1 MDMKTSIDLNTDA
14 APPAIALPL
23 SLLALM
29 DLAQLKREYAQFL
42 HLPPEEDQWLV
53 TRGAEALPPQSF
65 QEVLRRLARGEGP
78 LLVLRMAEADVD
90 PTPWQTLDYR
100 ATASNRAAVLVLA
113 IGFWALAVFS
123 GWVAVEVIAPRA
135 HLGMWE
141 RVYFAA
147 ALAAVVWLCLP
158 EGLRGKVRGR

>member
-1 MDMKTSIDLNTDA
+1 MDMKPSIDFNTDA

-29 DLAQLKREYAQFL
+29 DLAQLKRDYAQFL

-53 TRGAEALPPQSF
+53 TRGSEALPPQSF
-65 QEVLRRLARGEGP
+65 HEVLRRLARGEGP
-78 LLVLRMAEADVD
+78 LLVLRLAEADVD

-100 ATASNRAAVLVLA
+100 ATASNRAAVLVLT
-113 IGFWALAVFS
+113 IGFWAVAVFS
-123 GWVAVEVIAPRA
+123 GWVAVAVFGPRA

-141 RVYFAA
+141 RVYFVA
-147 ALAAVVWLCLP
+147 ALVLVAWLCLP
-158 EGLRGKVRGR
+158 AGLRGKLRGR